1 MGEITDTGHLTSNQV
16 QNLGVAVLSENQIFD
31 GRDSFPALINRRFR
45 ILLSQTLPYLQRYET
60 FLGDIAE
67 NSEDAIQR
75 LTQCDRYLMEDFEYE
90 AREDLSRAR
99 NCVSPS

>member
-1 MGEITDTGHLTSNQV
+1 MNDIHSTGHLTSNQV
-16 QNLGVAVLSENQIFD
+16 QNLGVAVLSETRIFD
-31 GRDSFPALINRRFR
+31 GRDSFPTLINRRFR
-45 ILLSQTLPYLQRYET
+45 ILLSQTQPYQQRYLN
-60 FLGDIAE
+60 FLDDVAA

-99 NCVSPS
+99 NCISPE